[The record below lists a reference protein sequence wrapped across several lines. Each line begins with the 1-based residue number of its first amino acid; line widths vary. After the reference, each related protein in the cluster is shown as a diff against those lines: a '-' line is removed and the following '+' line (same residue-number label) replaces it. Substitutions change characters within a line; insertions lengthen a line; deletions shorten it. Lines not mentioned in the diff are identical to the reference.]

1 MRYFE
6 KNLFKEIGFFYLIY
20 NIFWHL
26 FSFFIEKKKVLK
38 FKEDILSNKNVYNYL
53 KFWV

>member
-6 KNLFKEIGFFYLIY
+6 KNFFKEAGFFYLIK
-20 NIFWHL
+20 NIFL
-26 FSFFIEKKKVLK
+26 TFNSRFLSKRKK

-53 KFWV
+53 KF